1 MIDIKPNVKKTLES
15 MKSSGYSLNNAIADI
30 VDNSIDANATQIK
43 ITVDLNGE
51 NIQIVDNGSGME
63 FDRMVEALRLGSET
77 GKNANELGK
86 YGFGLKSAS
95 FSQCNVITVV
105 SKLTKINEVTFD
117 INKSIEQD
125 NWIAYESN
133 NYRELIETN
142 SGTAVIWNDLYRLGI
157 KSEDRKEK
165 LISSMEDL
173 RLFLSKT
180 FYQFIDNGLEL
191 FLNGQR
197 LESQSPFY
205 EVHPA
210 CKILNKDVI
219 AFGDEIIQLTAYD
232 ISAVPKRGF
241 DDRFLLEQG
250 ISVFRNDRFI
260 SNISWISRMTHPSL
274 NMIRIRMDVG
284 AKEDYLLNIDF
295 KKSNVELPA
304 ALKQEI
310 KIFEQTAIKQYG
322 KVGKITADR
331 KRKRI
336 ATTDIDLMQTKSKV
350 NIKNPINKLY
360 LDDLEIS
367 AKQLNVYLDDLSKL
381 NKIKDTNK
389 LSSNEELFLYELLER
404 IVQSDIS
411 SYEELLFTEPFNK
424 FYEIVENYR
433 REHE

>member
-1 MIDIKPNVKKTLES
+1 
-15 MKSSGYSLNNAIADI
+15 
-30 VDNSIDANATQIK
+30 
-43 ITVDLNGE
+43 
-51 NIQIVDNGSGME
+51 
-63 FDRMVEALRLGSET
+63 
-77 GKNANELGK
+77 
-86 YGFGLKSAS
+86 
-95 FSQCNVITVV
+95 
-105 SKLTKINEVTFD
+105 
-117 INKSIEQD
+117 
-125 NWIAYESN
+125 
-133 NYRELIETN
+133 
-142 SGTAVIWNDLYRLGI
+142 
-157 KSEDRKEK
+157 
-165 LISSMEDL
+165 
-173 RLFLSKT
+173 
-180 FYQFIDNGLEL
+180 
-191 FLNGQR
+191 
-197 LESQSPFY
+197 
-205 EVHPA
+205 
-210 CKILNKDVI
+210 
-219 AFGDEIIQLTAYD
+219 
-232 ISAVPKRGF
+232 
-241 DDRFLLEQG
+241 
-250 ISVFRNDRFI
+250 
-260 SNISWISRMTHPSL
+260 MTHPSL